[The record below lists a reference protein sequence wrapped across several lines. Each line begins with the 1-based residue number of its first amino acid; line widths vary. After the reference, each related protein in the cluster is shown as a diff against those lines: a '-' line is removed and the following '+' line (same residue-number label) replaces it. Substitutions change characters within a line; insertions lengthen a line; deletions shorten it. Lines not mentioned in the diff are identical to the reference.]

1 MPTVLTNNE
10 FNQKIFSVYPNASK
24 NTITI
29 NSNFEID
36 DIAIFNTIGQL
47 VLNSKQSRIN
57 IEMLQKGVYFVKIL
71 TADGNIVGVKKI
83 FKE

>member
-1 MPTVLTNNE
+1 LTDLLITLKIRL
-10 FNQKIFSVYPNASK
+10 FNFTQRV
-24 NTITI
+24 
-29 NSNFEID
+29 
-36 DIAIFNTIGQL
+36 IFNTIGQL

-71 TADGNIVGVKKI
+71 TADGNTVGVKKI